1 MSPLTTLA
9 SPPTSMSAPDLSPPL
24 TPMTPRW
31 WQSLWSRRD
40 GRLHGIR
47 QFMLTQLAA
56 VEDGAVR
63 IRLAEQ
69 IEAATYPQ
77 ALWALRDPLRMALVE
92 AHGELLARQRM
103 TDVSFMFAGL
113 LQLER
118 EGSRPPISQE
128 KLPGWSD
135 AKAARA
141 AAVAPT
147 EH

>member
-9 SPPTSMSAPDLSPPL
+9 SPSTPMSAQDLSTSL
-24 TPMTPRW
+24 SPMTPRW
-31 WQSLWSRRD
+31 WHTLWSRRD

-47 QFMLTQLAA
+47 QFMLAQLTA

-63 IRLAEQ
+63 MQLAQ
-69 IEAATYPQ
+69 HIGAATCPQ
-77 ALWALRDPLRMALVE
+77 TLWALREPLRLALVQT
-92 AHGELLARQRM
+92 HGELLARQRI

-113 LQLER
+113 LQHER
-118 EGSRPPISQE
+118 EGSRPPASAE

-135 AKAARA
+135 ATAARA
-141 AAVAPT
+141 AAIAHA